1 MRGTVSFV
9 GAGPGAADLLTLRG
23 AKRIADADLVLYAS
37 GVTDPTWLREHTGP
51 DAELIDCARLGPDEI
66 AEHYR
71 RLASRRGA
79 AVRLVSGDPALSPRL
94 REQLDLCARLGLDV
108 EVVPGVSPI
117 SATGTALLE
126 AGAIDSVSITTVETD
141 FASIRALAAVDR
153 TLAVRAPAARTADL
167 VEALSAAGVPDD
179 TPAVVADK
187 VSRPD
192 ETIIHTTV
200 ADLVAE
206 VKKHN
211 LWRTTL
217 FLVGDAL
224 RTTGKPRTDDP
235 APRWTARSWRRPTD
249 EPRKTWAERRA
260 EAAEPVREEPEPAST
275 ARFSGRNGAAEKVRA
290 GRWTAQG
297 ASAARPSGRDGGGEA
312 SEQEPA
318 AGWAAHGASAGR
330 LSGRDSAAGKA
341 SEQTRAGRW
350 AAKGDSGA
358 GLSRSGAVGTA
369 SEQEPAAGDGSAG
382 RNGVAGKASEQG
394 LGRGS
399 AAQGASAGRNGGAGK
414 ASGQGLGRGS
424 AAQSASA
431 GRNGGAGKAS
441 GQGVGG
447 RWAAQGGSGA
457 GLSAQNGSAGTVS
470 APGGSGEGVSGQGE
484 GSAAAGAAGGG
495 SGQGGSG
502 GGLSGRSGVSA
513 QGAAGGAGAQGGA
526 ADRSSGQGAEEKPS
540 GRQGDLQGAGAS
552 AEERVV
558 GGGGVGEA
566 GVGGLGIGDA
576 GAGGVGVGKAEVGV
590 GEVGVGE
597 AAGDAGSRGAKS
609 VRGQGKRTARAGAKR
624 GVKKS

>member
-71 RLASRRGA
+71 RLASRRGT

-141 FASIRALAAVDR
+141 FAPIRALAAVDR

-217 FLVGDAL
+217 FLIGDTL

-275 ARFSGRNGAAEKVRA
+275 ARLSGRNGAAEKVRA
-290 GRWTAQG
+290 GRWTQG
-297 ASAARPSGRDGGGEA
+297 ASAARSSGRGGGGEA

-318 AGWAAHGASAGR
+318 ARWAAHGASAGR

-399 AAQGASAGRNGGAGK
+399 AAQG
-414 ASGQGLGRGS
+414 
-424 AAQSASA
+424 ASA

-526 ADRSSGQGAEEKPS
+526 ADRSSGQGAEEKAS

-590 GEVGVGE
+590 GE
-597 AAGDAGSRGAKS
+597 AAGDAGSRGAKA